1 MATENKKYLDLAGLQ
16 KLKDDKILVKH
27 PQNSATSAGAY
38 KVGTDANGHVII
50 GSALATVASSGS
62 YNDLSNKPTI
72 GNGTLTIQANGNSKG
87 TFTANQTSDKTINIT
102 AADLGLSSALSF
114 AGTTLT
120 ALTDGA
126 TTNPI
131 KIKQNS
137 SDTTGVNYTAIA
149 GNVVLYN
156 DKEFI
161 WTGSAWEEL
170 GDEASHALKTITI
183 SAGEGLTGGGNLSAN
198 RTISHATKTAVS
210 AAPVKVGYD
219 KFGHVV
225 IGGALSTAENGA
237 HTHTVTSTIPASS
250 FLTSASGTTTKI
262 GLSKNND
269 TFVKSYPGV
278 TSKLVTT
285 TITGTNGTVTAS
297 KATAGEAIAV
307 ATVGSAVVYG
317 KADVGESK
325 TVATRASSQT
335 TVGNANVGSEIS
347 ITGVDGSTTASKA
360 TAGTAVSVATVGES
374 KTVATLS
381 NGNTVIGNANV
392 GTAVNVATSVKSATA
407 TTTAMKAAYDAT
419 TECLTFSVGAVTPTV
434 TLNTSSI
441 TPATTSTTKISS
453 AIGTTSV
460 IPAKANG
467 SITPYTFTNV
477 TVPVASEAATVFN
490 PAVTSTTKIYSVGGT
505 TSVTSAVAAP
515 SSQTIIPAVANGTIT
530 PYTFAD
536 VTAAKVA
543 DAATTIATGKIA
555 TTGTGD
561 SLLTGLGT
569 ATTASALTGASI
581 ASGSTGD
588 VTVVTGVSSAKNS
601 DAVSISGSAASAG
614 AHKHNVE

>member
-27 PQNSATSAGAY
+27 PENNATTAGAY

-50 GSALATVASSGS
+50 GAALATVASSGS
-62 YNDLSNKPTI
+62 YNDLKDKPTI
-72 GNGTLTIQANGNSKG
+72 GNGTLTIQANGTSKG
-87 TFTANQTSDKTINIT
+87 SFTANQTGNKTINIT
-102 AADLGLSSALSF
+102 AADLGLASALSF

-131 KIKQNS
+131 KIKQS
-137 SDTTGVNYTAIA
+137 STDTTGTDYTAIS

-156 DKEFI
+156 NKEFI
-161 WTGSAWEEL
+161 WNGSAWEEL
-170 GDEASHALKTITI
+170 GDESSHALKTITI
-183 SAGEGLTGGGNLSAN
+183 SAGDGLTGGGNLTAN
-198 RTISHATKTAVS
+198 RTIAHATKTAVS

-250 FLTSASGTTTKI
+250 FLTSASGSTTKI
-262 GLSKNND
+262 GVSKTTD

-297 KATAGEAIAV
+297 KATAGEDIAV
-307 ATVGSAVVYG
+307 ATVGDAVVYG
-317 KADVGESK
+317 KANVGESK

-347 ITGVDGSTTASKA
+347 IIGVDGSTTASKA
-360 TAGTAVSVATVGES
+360 TAGTAVSVAKVGTA

-381 NGNTVIGNANV
+381 NSNAVIGNANV
-392 GTAVNVATSVKSATA
+392 GTALNVATSVKSATA

-441 TPATTSTTKISS
+441 TPAATSTTKIST

-460 IPAKANG
+460 IPAVDNG
-467 SITPYTFTNV
+467 TITPYTFTNV
-477 TVPVASEAATVFN
+477 TVPVAADATVFN
-490 PAVTSTTKIYSVGGT
+490 PAVTSTTKIYGVGGT
-505 TSVTSAVAAP
+505 ATVTSAVAAP
-515 SSQTIIPAVANGTIT
+515 DTQTIIPAVANGTIT

-543 DAATTIATGKIA
+543 SAATTIATGKIA

-581 ASGSTGD
+581 ASGTSGD

-601 DAVSISGSAASAG
+601 NAVSISGSAASAG
-614 AHKHNVE
+614 AHKHDVE

>member
-27 PQNSATSAGAY
+27 PENNATTAGAY

-50 GSALATVASSGS
+50 GAALATVASSGS
-62 YNDLSNKPTI
+62 YNDLKDKPTI
-72 GNGTLTIQANGNSKG
+72 GNGTLTIQANGTSKG
-87 TFTANQTSDKTINIT
+87 SFTANQTGNKTINIT
-102 AADLGLSSALSF
+102 AADLGLASALSF

-131 KIKQNS
+131 KIKQS
-137 SDTTGVNYTAIA
+137 STDTTGTDYTAIS

-156 DKEFI
+156 NKEFI
-161 WTGSAWEEL
+161 WNGSAWEEL
-170 GDEASHALKTITI
+170 GDESSHALKTITI
-183 SAGEGLTGGGNLSAN
+183 SAGDGLTGGGNLTAN
-198 RTISHATKTAVS
+198 RTIAHATKTAVS

-250 FLTSASGTTTKI
+250 FLTSASGSTTKI
-262 GLSKNND
+262 GVSKTTD

-297 KATAGEAIAV
+297 KATAGEDIAV
-307 ATVGSAVVYG
+307 ATVGDAVVYG
-317 KADVGESK
+317 KANVGESK

-347 ITGVDGSTTASKA
+347 IIGVDGSTTASKA
-360 TAGTAVSVATVGES
+360 TAGTAVSVAKVGS
-374 KTVATLS
+374 AKTVATLS
-381 NGNTVIGNANV
+381 NSNAVIGNANV

-441 TPATTSTTKISS
+441 TPAATSTTKIST

-460 IPAKANG
+460 IPAVDNG
-467 SITPYTFTNV
+467 TITPYTFTNV
-477 TVPVASEAATVFN
+477 TVPVAADATVFN
-490 PAVTSTTKIYSVGGT
+490 PAVTSTTKIYGVGGT
-505 TSVTSAVAAP
+505 ATVTSAVAAP
-515 SSQTIIPAVANGTIT
+515 DTQTIIPAVANGTIT

-543 DAATTIATGKIA
+543 SAATTIATGKIA

-581 ASGSTGD
+581 ASGTSGD

-601 DAVSISGSAASAG
+601 NAVSISGSAASAG
-614 AHKHNVE
+614 AHKHDVE